1 MVYLAQLLVV
11 MTDGLKIV
19 RICVRNVPRKR
30 TQAPRRRRVSR
41 ITLSLQESDVVAYVA
56 YVLMRRDAV
65 LLKHK
70 KSSADNLCMSK
81 KVVVTVYPLHFDTK
95 SEQSDC
101 NKSSVR

>member
-41 ITLSLQESDVVAYVA
+41 ITLSLQESDVVAYV
-56 YVLMRRDAV
+56 LMRRDAV

>member
-1 MVYLAQLLVV
+1 MVYLAELLVV

-41 ITLSLQESDVVAYVA
+41 ITLSLQESDVVAYV
-56 YVLMRRDAV
+56 LMRRDAV

-70 KSSADNLCMSK
+70 KIVCGQPVHEQESCRDSMPSSL
-81 KVVVTVYPLHFDTK
+81 
-95 SEQSDC
+95 
-101 NKSSVR
+101 